1 MGRPSKYNEKLA
13 LEILKLYSE
22 GDSIREI
29 VKAKSMPSRQ
39 TILAWRYAY
48 PEFDKA
54 YQKAVEAHTEALV
67 DQALDI
73 VDNGDDPRKSK
84 VQADFRMWLASKLNR
99 ARYGDKL
106 DIQHNVTLD
115 IAPALLEAEARLKSL
130 GTGNVI
136 DAPADQLVE
145 AEGSDTM

>member
-22 GDSIREI
+22 RVSIREI

-39 TILAWRYAY
+39 TILAWRSAY

-73 VDNGDDPRKSK
+73 VDNSDDPRKSK
-84 VQADFRMWLASKLNR
+84 VQADFRMWLVSKLNR
-99 ARYGDKL
+99 QKYGERVL
-106 DIQHNVTLD
+106 VNHNHTLD
-115 IAPALLEAEARLKSL
+115 ISPMLLEATKRMKAI

-136 DAPADQLVE
+136 DAPAPELIE
-145 AEGSDTM
+145 ADSGAM

>member
-22 GDSIREI
+22 GNSIRNI

-39 TILAWRYAY
+39 TILAWRSAH

-84 VQADFRMWLASKLNR
+84 VQADFRMWMVSKLNR
-99 ARYGDKL
+99 QKYGDKIEL
-106 DIQHNVTLD
+106 NHKHTLD
-115 IAPALLEAEARLKSL
+115 IAPALAEAAERLKAM
-130 GTGNVI
+130 GTGVVI
-136 DAPADQLVE
+136 DVPAEQLEE
-145 AEGSDTM
+145 AGSDTM

>member
-22 GDSIREI
+22 GTSIREI

-39 TILAWRYAY
+39 TILAWRSAY

-73 VDNGDDPRKSK
+73 VDNSDDPRKSK
-84 VQADFRMWLASKLNR
+84 VQADFRMWLVSKLNR

-115 IAPALLEAEARLKSL
+115 IAPVLLAAEARLKSL
-130 GTGNVI
+130 GTGSPV
-136 DAPADQLVE
+136 LLEVE
-145 AEGSDTM
+145 NSDSETV